1 MQNLAQIILGQVF
14 HTSGD
19 EPQPKKVK
27 QAEGDKRE

>member
-1 MQNLAQIILGQVF
+1 MQNLVQIILGQVC
-14 HTSGD
+14 HTSDD